1 MRVAISLSLPPNSQI
16 AIHSRRWGKKKKKSQ
31 KFEDELAKDE
41 NQIGELKGRDSRESD
56 RLPKTDWNVS
66 VLFYLC
72 AACLLLWLSTYADLF
87 QIYKFFSSASLILF
101 LRSWL

>member
-1 MRVAISLSLPPNSQI
+1 MCLRVAISLPPNSQI

-56 RLPKTDWNVS
+56 RLPKTDWIVS

-72 AACLLLWLSTYADLF
+72 VACLLWLSMYADLF
-87 QIYKFFSSASLILF
+87 QIYKFFSSASSVLF